1 MKSHGLNESSGIDLE
16 VHDIDYYCS
25 KRIRIR
31 MVFGIDN
38 FLLPKTNW
46 MDFINWKTN
55 VRNSYERL
63 QEWRMQIV
71 NTKL

>member
-1 MKSHGLNESSGIDLE
+1 MKNHGFNDSSGIDLE

-38 FLLPKTNW
+38 F
-46 MDFINWKTN
+46 F
-55 VRNSYERL
+55 V
-63 QEWRMQIV
+63 
-71 NTKL
+71 TKNQLDGFRKLENKRPE